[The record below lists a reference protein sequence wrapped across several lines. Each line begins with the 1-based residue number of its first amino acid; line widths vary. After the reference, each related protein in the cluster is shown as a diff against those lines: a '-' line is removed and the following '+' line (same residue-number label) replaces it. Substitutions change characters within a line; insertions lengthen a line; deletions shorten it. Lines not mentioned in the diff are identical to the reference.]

1 MPPKTGFMI
10 AIMPGGPPGEEGPQ
24 DEDSLSREQDGGGA
38 NDIATETIVSILR
51 RLHRGGPSA
60 IRDLRAF
67 TAALN
72 AMCEASMARDH
83 KGLEESANDAGDA
96 LESMINAA

>member
-10 AIMPGGPPGEEGPQ
+10 AIMPGGPHGGQ
-24 DEDSLSREQDGGGA
+24 DEDSLNREQDGDSGGDD
-38 NDIATETIVSILR
+38 NDIATEIILSILR

-67 TAALN
+67 TAALD

-83 KGLEESANDAGDA
+83 KGLEDAANDAGDA
-96 LESMINAA
+96 LESMINA

>member
-24 DEDSLSREQDGGGA
+24 DEDNLSREHGGDD
-38 NDIATETIVSILR
+38 NVATELIISILR

-83 KGLEESANDAGDA
+83 RGLEESANDAGDA